1 MTREG
6 AHSWTSAVGLV
17 ILVLGMAAA
26 PRVVSG
32 QTPRSASPSPT
43 FAKDVAPIF
52 QEKCQVCHRPDN
64 IGPMSLVT
72 YEEVRPWVRSI
83 KARVASREMPPW
95 HLDKAVG
102 IQRFINDRSL
112 SDQEIATIV
121 RWIDTGAPLGSVADM
136 PPLKQ
141 WPSGDRFFLEDQ
153 LGPPDLIVKSKPWT
167 MAPKAP
173 DILFETQVEP
183 QLAEPRWVRA
193 AETKPSLKG
202 RRITHHANTYLLR
215 PQTPEAIAAER
226 AVRAGQPGADLVI
239 ADRRSGPTIEREVF
253 TEWAQGK
260 GGEVYPE
267 NVGKLVM
274 PGTKVGF
281 QIHYHAVG
289 EEISDTLEV
298 AWWFHPKG
306 KAPRYSAEFTS
317 VGAVPGGTTFV
328 QIPPNTVTEH
338 QGTTVLQAPAILH
351 NFQPHMHYRGKAQTL
366 EAIYPDGR
374 REVINQ
380 VTRYSN
386 SWHINYI
393 YDPEYAPVFPKG
405 TVLLVTSVH
414 DNTAANKNNPD
425 PRQWVSGGDRTVDEM
440 AHLNEQV
447 IYITEED
454 YRRIVDERKKR
465 ASTQN

>member
-1 MTREG
+1 MSRHRIHWSIGVAILFLG
-6 AHSWTSAVGLV
+6 A
-17 ILVLGMAAA
+17 AAA
-26 PRVVSG
+26 PPPASG
-32 QTPRSASPSPT
+32 QATGGASQPLT

-52 QEKCQVCHRPDN
+52 QEKCEVCHRPGN

-72 YEEVRPWVRSI
+72 FEEVRPWVRSI
-83 KARVASREMPPW
+83 RARVVGREMPPW
-95 HLDKAVG
+95 HLEKGVG

-112 SDQEIATIV
+112 SDREIDTIV
-121 RWIDTGAPLGSVADM
+121 KWIDTGAAPGAVKDM
-136 PPLKQ
+136 PPPKQ
-141 WPSGDRFFLEDQ
+141 WPSGDRFFLEEV
-153 LGPPDLIVKSKPWT
+153 LGPPDLIVRSKPWT

-173 DILFETQVEP
+173 DIAFEPEVEIP
-183 QLAEPRWVRA
+183 LTEPRWVRA
-193 AETKPSLKG
+193 SETKPSLKG
-202 RRITHHANTYLLR
+202 RRIAHHNNTYLIR
-215 PQTPEAIAAER
+215 PRTPEAIAAEEAAR
-226 AVRAGQPGADLVI
+226 GGQPGADLAI
-239 ADRRSGPTIEREVF
+239 AERRRSSVPARELF

-260 GGEVYPE
+260 GGELYPE

-281 QIHYHAVG
+281 QTHYHAVG
-289 EEISDTLEV
+289 EEISDTIEV

-306 KAPRYSAEFTS
+306 KTPKYSAEYS
-317 VGAVPGGTTFV
+317 SIGGVPGGSAGL
-328 QIPPNTVTEH
+328 QIPPNTVTQH

-380 VTRYSN
+380 VTRYTN
-386 SWHINYI
+386 NWHINYI
-393 YDPEYAPVFPKG
+393 YDPDHAPVFPKG

-414 DNTAANKNNPD
+414 DNTPANKNNPD

-454 YRRIVDERKKR
+454 YRRIVEERKQR
-465 ASTQN
+465 IATQN